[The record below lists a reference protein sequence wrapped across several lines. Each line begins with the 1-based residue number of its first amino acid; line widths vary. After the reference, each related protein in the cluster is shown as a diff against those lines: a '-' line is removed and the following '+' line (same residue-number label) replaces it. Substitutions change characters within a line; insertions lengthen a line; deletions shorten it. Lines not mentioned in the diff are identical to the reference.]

1 MTTPRICTL
10 TVARGVRLENTDVA
24 KRSGVNVKGLAFLA
38 LKDVCATR
46 YGAPDFDAWVA
57 KHQLHDL
64 RAITAASWVPAEF
77 YYSLMEYVV
86 ATHHHGDATEAANI
100 AGECAKQEINGFFRF
115 ALGFTTPSMVL
126 GL

>member
-1 MTTPRICTL
+1 MTPPRICTL
-10 TVARGVRLENTDVA
+10 TVAPGIRLESTDVA
-24 KRSGVNVKGLAFLA
+24 KHSGVKVKGLAFLA

-46 YGAPDFDAWVA
+46 YGAADFDAWAV

-86 ATHHHGDATEAANI
+86 ATHHRGDAREAANL
-100 AGECAKQEINGFFRF
+100 AGECAKREINGFFRED
-115 ALGFTTPSMVL
+115 ARKRLAP
-126 GL
+126 